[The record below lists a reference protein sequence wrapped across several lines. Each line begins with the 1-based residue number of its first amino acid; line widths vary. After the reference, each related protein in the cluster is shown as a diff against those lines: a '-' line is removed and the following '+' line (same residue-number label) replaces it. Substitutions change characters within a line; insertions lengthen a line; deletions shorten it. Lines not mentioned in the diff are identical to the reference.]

1 MTAKPVIIDTYCPD
15 CKKEHATAIPLD
27 DLKIAVGSIHQE
39 KEEKPDIEAII
50 DRKLE
55 KLKPPVVE
63 EKPKSS
69 EIKLQSH
76 VPGYRCG
83 PDCQKLHKNKEY
95 KTRPKGK
102 CNNCS
107 QFSNVEKGAC
117 PWCENG
123 EIEKVDEDELD
134 DLEIRRPEVHD
145 HDE

>member
-1 MTAKPVIIDTYCPD
+1 MTAVIDDSHKIIDCPH
-15 CKKEHATAIPLD
+15 CKGKLNVEIERQPATVKIQEDTTSKVMQKLQ
-27 DLKIAVGSIHQE
+27 DLEERIAT
-39 KEEKPDIEAII
+39 
-50 DRKLE
+50 
-55 KLKPPVVE
+55 KPPVVE

-95 KTRPKGK
+95 KMRPKGK

-134 DLEIRRPEVHD
+134 DLEIRRPDVHD
-145 HDE
+145 HGDE